1 MASTAA
7 IGARMGRDPGG
18 ALKNLLRR
26 MVRDGAAEQQWFR
39 YGLTVDGTPATME
52 QARTASASRTL
63 RGAGCYGFRI
73 TGGQAGGSNAD
84 TGVDQAASEPLY
96 ARLFPGGQG
105 DVERWAAKWGELTAA
120 GYPATCAD
128 PETLLAVARVCRGA
142 RVP

>member
-1 MASTAA
+1 MAVTQTPEW
-7 IGARMGRDPGG
+7 I
-18 ALKNLLRR
+18 RR
-26 MVRDGAAEQQWFR
+26 
-39 YGLTVDGTPATME
+39 LP
-52 QARTASASRTL
+52 
-63 RGAGCYGFRI
+63 
-73 TGGQAGGSNAD
+73 
-84 TGVDQAASEPLY
+84 EPLY